1 MSHSQETF
9 KECGTQI
16 LIATVKLDEQDL
28 WELSE
33 LFSLPGKVQ
42 FLLHQRFSN
51 FYKLTSN
58 VYRVTKNMFD
68 SNSFTVYFI
77 LGLSNGNKK

>member
-68 SNSFTVYFI
+68 SNSFTV
-77 LGLSNGNKK
+77 